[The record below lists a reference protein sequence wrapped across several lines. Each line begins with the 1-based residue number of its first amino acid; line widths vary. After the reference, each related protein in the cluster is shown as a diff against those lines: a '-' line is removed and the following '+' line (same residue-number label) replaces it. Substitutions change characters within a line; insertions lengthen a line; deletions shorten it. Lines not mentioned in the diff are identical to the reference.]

1 MLTTCRRNK
10 RGSTPKESP
19 HALCSYTGCL
29 RSATAE
35 GHQQHHHGSQNQ
47 DTYNHNSNQTTVK
60 RCTGAHNNE
69 GASLPGDVYRISSR
83 LSLGYGE
90 AHRLALASS
99 NSYLF
104 GRPRYAVDF
113 QLQVVTSTGASAIGH
128 VNANIN
134 FLVELSL

>member
-19 HALCSYTGCL
+19 PLLCSYTGCL

-35 GHQQHHHGSQNQ
+35 GHQQHHHSGQNQ

-60 RCTGAHNNE
+60 RCTSAQNNE
-69 GASLPGDVYRISSR
+69 AASLPSDVYGISSR

-90 AHRLALASS
+90 VHCLACTGS
-99 NSYLF
+99 NGY
-104 GRPRYAVDF
+104 
-113 QLQVVTSTGASAIGH
+113 
-128 VNANIN
+128 
-134 FLVELSL
+134 